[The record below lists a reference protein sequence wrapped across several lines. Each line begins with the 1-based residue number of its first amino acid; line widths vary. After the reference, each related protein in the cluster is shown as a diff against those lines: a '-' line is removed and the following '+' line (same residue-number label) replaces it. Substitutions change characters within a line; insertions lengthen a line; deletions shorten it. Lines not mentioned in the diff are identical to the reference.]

1 MLAAAQNCFLF
12 LIYFSIF
19 WNIYFLNKGKRGVD
33 LIPESQTTFIRKI
46 FLKPFA
52 GKYIVLAAGISV
64 ILPETE
70 KRVWKNR
77 YSNQKPTY

>member
-1 MLAAAQNCFLF
+1 M
-12 LIYFSIF
+12 
-19 WNIYFLNKGKRGVD
+19 NIYILNKGKRGVD

-52 GKYIVLAAGISV
+52 GKYIVLAAGIFV
-64 ILPETE
+64 TVPGTE
-70 KRVWKNR
+70 NKVWKNR